1 MKRISLD
8 GLGLEGYK
16 PATVPRKKPKKLA
29 PVKANHYLPTD
40 EDAARVEALASIG
53 TPEKDIAA
61 YLGIAEA
68 TLKRH
73 YPDLLNKSLT
83 DKNLAMAK
91 TLYQAGMDGDVKAMM
106 FWLKTRAGWQEKT
119 QVEITTNISITAALE
134 QAQQRLDNWIEGETD
149 DDNEERG

>member
-1 MKRISLD
+1 MKKISLD
-8 GLGLEGYK
+8 GLGLEGYR
-16 PATVPRKKPKKLA
+16 PATVHKKKPKKLA

-40 EDAARVEALASIG
+40 EDAAKVEALASIG
-53 TPEKDIAA
+53 TPEKDIAV

-83 DKNLAMAK
+83 DKNLAMAR
-91 TLYQAGMDGDVKAMM
+91 TLYQTGMDGDVKAMM

-134 QAQQRLDNWIEGETD
+134 QAQQRVVDWIEGHG
-149 DDNEERG
+149 EEVDE